1 MLPLTLIF
9 ILLLRKLQSLLRI
22 FKLSKMEVGGLWKM
36 ETESL
41 LSTIFYLF
49 FFFFFTLHSINVCSR
64 TPGLTKY
71 KNEETQGQQPR
82 WMFTHT
88 FQTSLLFL
96 NSLLQQAIH
105 FAKKNGVSGKPNR
118 KEPCPWSTLKI
129 LSTQNSFTQNYFYF
143 RRTQKKSQINIS
155 EHGALW
161 TKMPQQLSL
170 KVLDLCI

>member
-71 KNEETQGQQPR
+71 KNEETQG
-82 WMFTHT
+82 
-88 FQTSLLFL
+88 
-96 NSLLQQAIH
+96 
-105 FAKKNGVSGKPNR
+105 
-118 KEPCPWSTLKI
+118 
-129 LSTQNSFTQNYFYF
+129 
-143 RRTQKKSQINIS
+143 
-155 EHGALW
+155 
-161 TKMPQQLSL
+161 
-170 KVLDLCI
+170 